1 MPCPAWMR
9 VRWAGFV
16 PPQGYTRG
24 RMEGI
29 TAFPILCLS
38 GSNRTRGAPSVTTF
52 EFTSSDPMTK
62 SEKKNDH
69 KRNWKKYILP
79 FWFASGIKRHGAH
92 SSPFFILSCVV
103 FSCLPASCCSF
114 SKAFSALLPM
124 GRGQLKTDSGS
135 RLPVS

>member
-1 MPCPAWMR
+1 
-9 VRWAGFV
+9 
-16 PPQGYTRG
+16 
-24 RMEGI
+24 MEGI

-62 SEKKNDH
+62 SEKKNDY

-79 FWFASGIKRHGAH
+79 FWFVSGIKRHGAH
-92 SSPFFILSCVV
+92 SSPFFILSCVA